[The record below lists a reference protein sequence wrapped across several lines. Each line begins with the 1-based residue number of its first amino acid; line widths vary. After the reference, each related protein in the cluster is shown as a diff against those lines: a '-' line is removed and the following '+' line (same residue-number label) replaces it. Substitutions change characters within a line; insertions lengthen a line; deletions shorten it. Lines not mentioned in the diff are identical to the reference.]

1 MKNIERSEM
10 NNIECNEMNNI
21 ECNEMN
27 NIERSEMNNIE
38 QSEMNNIV
46 ETFANPS
53 RYTQAPFGTIHKHED
68 KYFIQVSPDN
78 TTPNWIT
85 LENFFLEVN
94 LESIKNNDFMSNQL
108 SIYLKKKG
116 LTKTNVVEFTT
127 KELK

>member
-1 MKNIERSEM
+1 MKNIEHSEM
-10 NNIECNEMNNI
+10 K
-21 ECNEMN
+21 

-38 QSEMNNIV
+38 QSEMNNVI

-78 TTPNWIT
+78 TIPNWIT
-85 LENFFLEVN
+85 LETFFLEIN
-94 LESIKNNDFMSNQL
+94 LESIKDKDFMSNQL
-108 SIYLKKKG
+108 SIYLNKKG
-116 LTKTNVVEFTT
+116 LTKTNVVEFTS